1 MRVQGKTVL
10 VTGAGSGIGRA
21 IALLFAVEG
30 ASVVASDISDNV
42 VQTVEQIRAQG
53 RQAAVVIGDVGD
65 QSACNQMVNTALE
78 SFGGLHAVIHAAAI
92 SRKGTVTTM
101 KEEDWLDILN
111 VNLNS
116 VFYLSKAAV
125 PLLSRE
131 GGAILFIASQ
141 LGLVGTQDSIAYSAA
156 KGAVVNM
163 ARSMALDHAQ
173 DGIRVNSLC
182 PGPVD
187 TPFLHASF
195 LRQADPER
203 ARMLSLDKIPLGR
216 FGTSQEIANAAL
228 FLASDEASF
237 ITGATLVADGGYTA
251 R

>member
-21 IALLFAVEG
+21 ISLLFAAEG
-30 ASVVASDISDNV
+30 ASVVASDLSGNAH
-42 VQTVEQIRAQG
+42 QTVEQIRASG
-53 RQAAVVIGDVGD
+53 GQAAAIIGDVG
-65 QSACNQMVNTALE
+65 SRSSCNLMVEKAQKR
-78 SFGGLHAVIHAAAI
+78 FGGLHAVIHAAAI
-92 SRKGTVTTM
+92 SRKGTVATM
-101 KEEDWLDILN
+101 KEEDWLDVLN

-116 VFYLSKAAV
+116 AFYLSKAAV
-125 PLLSRE
+125 PLLSKD
-131 GGAILFIASQ
+131 GGAIVFIASQ
-141 LGLVGTQDSIAYSAA
+141 LGLVGAQDSIAYSTA

-187 TPFLHASF
+187 TPFLHSSF
-195 LRQADPER
+195 QRQADPEKAR
-203 ARMLSLDKIPLGR
+203 ALSLGKIPLGR
-216 FGTSQEIANAAL
+216 FGTPQEIANAAL

-237 ITGATLVADGGYTA
+237 ITGATLAADGGYTA
-251 R
+251 W

>member
-1 MRVQGKTVL
+1 MRVKGKSVL

-21 IALLFAVEG
+21 ISLLFAAEG
-30 ASVVASDISDNV
+30 ASVVAVDVSENAL
-42 VQTVEQIRAQG
+42 QTVEQIRVSG
-53 RQAAVVIGDVGD
+53 GQAAAFIGDVGTP
-65 QSACNQMVNTALE
+65 SACNQMVGAAVE
-78 SFGGLHAVIHAAAI
+78 HFGGLHAVIHAAAI
-92 SRKGTVTTM
+92 SRKGTAVTM
-101 KEEDWLDILN
+101 KEEDWLEIVN

-116 VFYLSKAAV
+116 AFYLSKAAV
-125 PLLSRE
+125 PLLSKD
-131 GGAILFIASQ
+131 GGVILFIASQ

-163 ARSMALDHAQ
+163 SRSMALDHAM
-173 DGIRVNSLC
+173 DGIRVNCLC

-195 LRQADPER
+195 QRQVDPER
-203 ARMLSLDKIPLGR
+203 ARALSLDKIPLGR
-216 FGTSQEIANAAL
+216 FGTPQEIAYAAL

-251 R
+251 W